1 MSQETL
7 DMIEKCAA
15 AGMSVTDTCAICE
28 ITETEYAASD
38 EAQKRYSV
46 GRLKT
51 EFAVRQSVVAL
62 AQKGDAK
69 MVKLYF
75 DLTHADGHG
84 LTDEEMKEVIRLAEE
99 S

>member
-1 MSQETL
+1 MDQETL
-7 DMIEKCAA
+7 DRIEECAA

-28 ITETEYAASD
+28 ITETDYAASD

-62 AQKGDAK
+62 AQKGDAR

-75 DLTHADGHG
+75 DLTHADGG
-84 LTDEEMKEVIRLAEE
+84 LTKEEMDEVIRLAEK